1 MLERLLARQEDPTQV
16 AVVAGNIR
24 LTYRALSFR
33 VSAFAARLRRSE
45 LRDGD
50 CILVVLGNGIE
61 FIVALFAAAK
71 LNCAVFAVDPSMGH
85 AAIAAAAR
93 QSSAKIAVIRQSQ
106 FQLCAGLPLVAMDP
120 TDEIEV
126 EAIQEELVET
136 AELDDGEAPFL
147 IQYSSGITGIGKRIG
162 RTQKNL
168 IAEAQNFTAAAR
180 VQADDK
186 IVCAVPLFHAH
197 GMGNCLMAA
206 FYSGATLVLAEA
218 LGAPTENILSLIER
232 EGITI
237 FPGVPFI
244 FDALAAAP
252 DELCPNLASVRLCFS
267 AGNFLSY
274 KTFSR
279 FLTRYG
285 IPIRQLY
292 GCTEAGSV
300 SLNLDHDPTATW
312 NSVGLPLGTAR
323 VEIFDSEIA
332 VRSPALTSGYLDVP
346 QLNREAFRDGWFF
359 TGDLG
364 KRDDQ
369 GRLYIVGRKH
379 VIVDVGGRK
388 VDPQEVEEV
397 ILQHAAVAE
406 AVVVG
411 VNLGPSKAFLK
422 AVIVTQYP
430 CSSAEIADH
439 CKERLAAFKCP
450 SAIEFVDALPKTA
463 LGKIKRGDLI
473 KSDVPA
479 AIGPSLPAIERFLRL
494 ELSGLLKRDADAI
507 GSSQLIMEQGITSAQ
522 AVQLAAR
529 IQSRMA
535 IPVPAT
541 LVWNY
546 PTIASITRWIMDRMA
561 ESPSR
566 RLFGTQTLSEASIEG
581 TRILGE
587 RGQLI

>member
-1 MLERLLARQEDPTQV
+1 
-16 AVVAGNIR
+16 
-24 LTYRALSFR
+24 
-33 VSAFAARLRRSE
+33 
-45 LRDGD
+45 
-50 CILVVLGNGIE
+50 
-61 FIVALFAAAK
+61 
-71 LNCAVFAVDPSMGH
+71 
-85 AAIAAAAR
+85 
-93 QSSAKIAVIRQSQ
+93 
-106 FQLCAGLPLVAMDP
+106 
-120 TDEIEV
+120 
-126 EAIQEELVET
+126 
-136 AELDDGEAPFL
+136 
-147 IQYSSGITGIGKRIG
+147 
-162 RTQKNL
+162 
-168 IAEAQNFTAAAR
+168 
-180 VQADDK
+180 
-186 IVCAVPLFHAH
+186 
-197 GMGNCLMAA
+197 
-206 FYSGATLVLAEA
+206 
-218 LGAPTENILSLIER
+218 
-232 EGITI
+232 
-237 FPGVPFI
+237 
-244 FDALAAAP
+244 
-252 DELCPNLASVRLCFS
+252 
-267 AGNFLSY
+267 
-274 KTFSR
+274 
-279 FLTRYG
+279 
-285 IPIRQLY
+285 
-292 GCTEAGSV
+292 
-300 SLNLDHDPTATW
+300 
-312 NSVGLPLGTAR
+312 

-535 IPVPAT
+535 ISVPAT

-546 PTIASITRWIMDRMA
+546 PTIASITRWIMDRMT